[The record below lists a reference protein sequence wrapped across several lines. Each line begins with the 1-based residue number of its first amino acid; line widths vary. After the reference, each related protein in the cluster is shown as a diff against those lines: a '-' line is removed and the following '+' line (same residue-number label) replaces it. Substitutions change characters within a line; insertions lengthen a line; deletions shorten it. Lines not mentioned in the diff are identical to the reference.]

1 MTSSGQHQG
10 RAVQPLPTFTFPT
23 GITVSLRPIS
33 EFTKAHME
41 MTARRQHP
49 APAAPIVQ
57 TELGPEANEA
67 DPDYERELQTYNAEI
82 SMRVMDGT
90 IELAVE
96 VEVDERELERV
107 RRAMEL
113 VGTPLNEISDKVAY
127 IKHCCMVDVERD
139 VTAFFAAIQDIT
151 GPKEE
156 TVQAAMAMFPSDVS
170 GQGRI
175 SLPDEAE
182 RGGVLPILRDAPG
195 APLAPDGRTDV

>member
-1 MTSSGQHQG
+1 MTTNGQHQG
-10 RAVQPLPTFTFPT
+10 RHVAPLPAFTFPT
-23 GITVSLRPIS
+23 GITVSLRPVS

-41 MTARRQHP
+41 MAARKLNP
-49 APAAPIVQ
+49 APQAPIVQ

-67 DPDYERELQTYNAEI
+67 DPDYERALQTYNAEI

-107 RRAMEL
+107 KKAMEL
-113 VGTPLNEISDKVAY
+113 VGTPLTEISNKVAY

-139 VTAFFAAIQDIT
+139 VTALFGAIQDIT

-156 TVQAAMAMFPSDVS
+156 TVQAATAMFQGDVS
-170 GQGRI
+170 GPGRI
-175 SLPDEAE
+175 SLPDAAE
-182 RGGVLPILRDAPG
+182 RSGVLPVLRDASG